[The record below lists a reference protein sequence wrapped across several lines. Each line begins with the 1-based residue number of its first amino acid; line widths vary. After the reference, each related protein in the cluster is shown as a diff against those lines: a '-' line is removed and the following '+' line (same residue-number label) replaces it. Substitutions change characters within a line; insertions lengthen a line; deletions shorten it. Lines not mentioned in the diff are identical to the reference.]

1 MVTQAWFGAV
11 CTAPVLNKERKSL
24 VWSTKTPGTI
34 LLQCRNLRT
43 PYYVTKER
51 VGGSAEE
58 NSRAL
63 ECVVEWS
70 NVVIAGLGG
79 L

>member
-11 CTAPVLNKERKSL
+11 CTAPVLNKERKVL

-51 VGGSAEE
+51 VGDTVED
-58 NSRAL
+58 NFRAL
-63 ECVVEWS
+63 ECVVELF